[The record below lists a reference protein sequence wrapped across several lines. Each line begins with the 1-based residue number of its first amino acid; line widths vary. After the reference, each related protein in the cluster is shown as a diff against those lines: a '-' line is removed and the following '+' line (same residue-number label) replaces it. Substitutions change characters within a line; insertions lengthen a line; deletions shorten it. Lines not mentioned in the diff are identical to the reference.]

1 MNKLG
6 KLALSVVMAGSV
18 LFAGGNASEAANNK
32 ASDDLIIINKATNQL
47 AFYEDGKRVII
58 NTVAT
63 GKNEKTSKTP
73 EGKFKVVNKVK
84 ERKWNKENIPGGDP
98 RNPLGA
104 RWIGFSVVDAKGIKN
119 SWGAKTGNSYG
130 IHGHAKG
137 AEWSIGK
144 KVTNGCIRMRNASVI
159 SLFNRVHNGTM
170 VKIYNRE
177 STSFDKVALDMGF
190 IKAKD
195 AEIKTKAKIVKW
207 KGNIVRIE
215 YGKNKTRKN
224 LTTSNKWYQKNLK
237 KGKTYTFYHKGN
249 KVIKVN
255 S

>member
-1 MNKLG
+1 MNKMG
-6 KLALSVVMAGSV
+6 KLVLSAVFAGSV

-32 ASDDLIIINKATNQL
+32 GSDDVIIINKATGQL

-63 GKNEKTSKTP
+63 GKNEGSSKTP

-84 ERKWNKENIPGGDP
+84 ERKWNKENIAGGDP
-98 RNPLGA
+98 KNPLGA
-104 RWIGFSVVDAKGIKN
+104 RWIGFSVPGN
-119 SWGAKTGNSYG
+119 WGSETGNSYG
-130 IHGHAKG
+130 IHGHAAG

-159 SLFNRVHNGTM
+159 SLYDRVHKGTL
-170 VKIYNRE
+170 VKIYNRK

-195 AEIKTKAKIVKW
+195 AEIMTKAKIVKW
-207 KGNIVRIE
+207 KGDIVRIE

-224 LTTSNKWYQKNLK
+224 LITSNKWYQKNLK
-237 KGKTYTFYHKGN
+237 KGKTYTFYYKGN